1 MASIEIEFPAVYIQP
16 FSFSGHIHY
25 LSFAFLRLQLRYTA
39 HCDSLWRRSAECFNV
54 IIPSA
59 LDALTK
65 ESALLAMAET
75 LELFFLGERQ
85 PKSSD
90 TPNKA
95 GLPVVPLLEISK
107 PSTRPST
114 LRSSHPSEDQ
124 ELGNEEGKRQDVELE
139 LAVLDTL
146 TDIVLQQN
154 FEAIQVNTSA
164 GKERYDLVRRLVS
177 IVDRCIVRPPLVTA
191 NSEICHFSHVCI
203 RKMYVLCSRVNG
215 STKVAA
221 TALPLFLSRA
231 AALLRGFTGEGLG
244 RSAGEWLSS
253 DSEEGSLAVPQKP
266 RVDEIM
272 CLLEVVA
279 SMTLVPEVVDASGV
293 LRVDGDTGT
302 GTGHTLAAVVTAL
315 RNRPEVR
322 ARGRERTHLLLLFP
336 ALVGCVVCK
345 EPRVREMVRDVL
357 ALAGAELGLSIG
369 SFGV

>member
-1 MASIEIEFPAVYIQP
+1 M
-16 FSFSGHIHY
+16 
-25 LSFAFLRLQLRYTA
+25 
-39 HCDSLWRRSAECFNV
+39 

-59 LDALTK
+59 LDALTQ
-65 ESALLAMAET
+65 ESALLAIAET

-85 PKSSD
+85 PKSSE
-90 TPNKA
+90 TSNKA

-107 PSTRPST
+107 PSIRPST
-114 LRSSHPSEDQ
+114 LRSPSPSEDQ
-124 ELGNEEGKRQDVELE
+124 ELLGNEEGKRQDVELE

-146 TDIVLQQN
+146 TDVVLQQN
-154 FEAIQVNTSA
+154 FDAIQVNASV
-164 GKERYDLVRRLVS
+164 GKERNEMLRRLVS

-191 NSEICHFSHVCI
+191 TTEICHFSHVCI

-215 STKVAA
+215 STRVAA

-231 AALLRGFTGEGLG
+231 TVLLRGFTGEGLG
-244 RSAGEWLSS
+244 RSAGEWVNS
-253 DSEEGSLAVPQKP
+253 DSEEGSLTVPLKP

-279 SMTLVPEVVDASGV
+279 SMTLLPEVVDASGV
-293 LRVDGDTGT
+293 LHGDGDTGT
-302 GTGHTLAAVVTAL
+302 GAGHTLAAVVTAL
-315 RNRPEVR
+315 RNRPDVV

-345 EPRVREMVRDVL
+345 EARVREMVRDVL